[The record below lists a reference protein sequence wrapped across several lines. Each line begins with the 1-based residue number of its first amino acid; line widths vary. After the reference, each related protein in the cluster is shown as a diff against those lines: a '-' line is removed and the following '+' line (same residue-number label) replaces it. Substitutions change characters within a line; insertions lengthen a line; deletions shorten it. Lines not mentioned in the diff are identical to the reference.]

1 MEAIDSKEEIKLS
14 ACKQSNRV
22 GQSRLGAEKQI
33 YSSKKETRAKIPVSV
48 IILKGWVKSEI
59 GWDAQ
64 RDKLSRQRC
73 WILAWAAKEEGEQK
87 SVRN

>member
-1 MEAIDSKEEIKLS
+1 MPVNKATELDKAGWVQKNKFIV
-14 ACKQSNRV
+14 Q
-22 GQSRLGAEKQI
+22 
-33 YSSKKETRAKIPVSV
+33 KETRAKIPVSV